1 MKSGFLSK
9 LKHPVM
15 LAPLAGISSLPF
27 RLINRRFGCE
37 YAFVEMINAR
47 SLSYENK
54 KTAELL
60 QTVPEDAPL
69 GVQLVG
75 SEITYIKQAIDKL
88 QKHPHDILDFNA
100 ACPQKKIA
108 SKGDG
113 AALLRAPRKLQL
125 LLKEIVG
132 YSRKPVTVKL
142 RLGWNSSAAAADIAA
157 YAADSGVS
165 ALFVHGRTAAQGYSG
180 TVDYEA
186 IRMIKKKVAVPVI
199 ASGDI
204 LNPMLAGKMFD
215 ETGCDGILVARGALG
230 NPWIFRE
237 ITAMREGKKIPR
249 RPTIGEIADT
259 MEEHFR
265 LCLDCFNEQ
274 GSVVRFRKFYVWYT
288 RGLRGTKALRGQVMS
303 VKTAKEML
311 EGIDLFRVKAGEN
324 A

>member
-1 MKSGFLSK
+1 
-9 LKHPVM
+9 M

-60 QTVPEDAPL
+60 QTAPEDRPL

-75 SEITYIKQAIDKL
+75 SEIDYIKQAIDKL
-88 QKHPHDILDFNA
+88 EKYPHDILDFNA
-100 ACPQKKIA
+100 ACPQKKIV

-113 AALLRAPRKLQL
+113 AGLLRTPRKLQL
-125 LLKEIVG
+125 LLKAIVG
-132 YSRKPVTVKL
+132 YSRMPVTVKL
-142 RLGWNSSAAAADIAA
+142 RLGWNSGTAAADIAA

-186 IRMIKKKVAVPVI
+186 IGKIKKKVSVPVI

-204 LNPMLAGKMFD
+204 LSPTLAKKMFD

-237 ITAMREGKKIPR
+237 IMAMLKDGKIPP
-249 RPTIGEIADT
+249 RPTVNEIAET
-259 MEEHFR
+259 MIEHFR
-265 LCLDCFNEQ
+265 LCQGCFNEQ

-288 RGLRGTKALRGQVMS
+288 RGLRGTKVLRAQVMRAQT
-303 VKTAKEML
+303 VKDMF
-311 EGIDLFRVKAGEN
+311 EGIELFRDKAQYN
-324 A
+324 T